1 MAANQPPPPE
11 RHRDST
17 SPAGSVAG
25 RARTAQL
32 RARIAALEQALD
44 QERKR
49 RQAVIA
55 RYERLL
61 DERARTA
68 NDDRSDRDAGL
79 LDRLRR

>member
-1 MAANQPPPPE
+1 MATNRPPPSNYP
-11 RHRDST
+11 RDR
-17 SPAGSVAG
+17 PATAGGVAD

-32 RARIAALEQALD
+32 RARIVALESAL
-44 QERKR
+44 ERERER

-68 NDDRSDRDAGL
+68 NDDENERDAGL